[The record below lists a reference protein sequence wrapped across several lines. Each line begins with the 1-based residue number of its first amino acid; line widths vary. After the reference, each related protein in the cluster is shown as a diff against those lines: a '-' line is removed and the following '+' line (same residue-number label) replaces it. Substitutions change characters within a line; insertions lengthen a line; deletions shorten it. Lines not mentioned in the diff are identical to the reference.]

1 MRVAGT
7 RRAGKRW
14 QPPNLG
20 NPGTLLGVKFSIF
33 CRFGGCHLFFSLF
46 SPQYCAPHETRLQ
59 HAVRQAGVS
68 FRSLEAARH
77 VPSHRR
83 AIWFFVPIRGR
94 CGRSGPNVASIPVRG
109 SQNRINRRNRY
120 GVCFPTTSDRP
131 GQWRRKGHG
140 VFVVWVIRIR
150 RQCDARNCG
159 GLPGLREVNVAD
171 GLRRPITRLMEVV

>member
-7 RRAGKRW
+7 RRAQKRW

-68 FRSLEAARH
+68 FRSWEAARH
-77 VPSHRR
+77 VLRHRR
-83 AIWFFVPIRGR
+83 ATWFSARIRGR
-94 CGRSGPNVASIPVRG
+94 CGQSGPNVASMPVRA
-109 SQNRINRRNRY
+109 SQNRTNRRNRY
-120 GVCFPTTSDRP
+120 AVCPTARHDRP

-140 VFVVWVIRIR
+140 VYVAWVFRIR
-150 RQCDARNCG
+150 LSCDAGNCR
-159 GLPGLREVNVAD
+159 GLSGLREAGAAD
-171 GLRRPITRLMEVV
+171 GLRRPITQLMEAA